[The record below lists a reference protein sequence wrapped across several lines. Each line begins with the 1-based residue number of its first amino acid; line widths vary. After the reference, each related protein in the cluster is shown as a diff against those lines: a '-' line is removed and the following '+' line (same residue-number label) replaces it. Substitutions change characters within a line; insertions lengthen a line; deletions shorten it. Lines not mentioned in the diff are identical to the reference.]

1 MADEPDDLTHRM
13 LRDIDRQLN
22 RLTEHVA
29 DLSTRLA
36 GLEAGMGALTERM
49 DRAETRLD
57 RIESQLGLG
66 VTTSSLSDWVIMIRF
81 LPVVI
86 ALP

>member
-1 MADEPDDLTHRM
+1 MARPMANDPPFATLNHFAGDSGIPSESDF
-13 LRDIDRQLN
+13 LRIGIN

-29 DLSTRLA
+29 DLSMRLA
-36 GLEAGMGALTERM
+36 GLEAGMAALTERM

-66 VTTSSLSDWVIMIRF
+66 VTISSSSD
-81 LPVVI
+81 
-86 ALP
+86 